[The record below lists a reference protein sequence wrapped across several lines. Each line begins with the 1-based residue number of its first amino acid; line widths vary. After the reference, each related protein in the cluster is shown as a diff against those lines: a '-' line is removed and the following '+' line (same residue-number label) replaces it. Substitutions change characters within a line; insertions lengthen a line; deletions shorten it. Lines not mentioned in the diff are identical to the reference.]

1 MAVLPA
7 QEVVRQNKVCIP
19 GCNTPSEMYNAHSLG
34 AQFQKL
40 FPAPEGGSGHRRLG
54 H

>member
-1 MAVLPA
+1 MRSCMRGCIIRYFPPA

-34 AQFQKL
+34 AQFQT
-40 FPAPEGGSGHRRLG
+40 GSNR
-54 H
+54 